1 MEKYL
6 VLLLLVVVNPILSQ
20 NIKVVDEFDDPIYNV
35 GFYNTAQT
43 ILKFS
48 NFQGTID
55 LSEFGYNDSI
65 IIQHPSFENIKI
77 LKSLINGNKIKLKS
91 KIINIDE
98 VIFSVNK
105 WEESIN
111 EVTNKAIILSE
122 QKIKEIAPQ
131 TSADLLEKSGEVFVQ
146 KSQLGGG
153 SPMIRGF
160 GANRILLTLDGVR
173 LNNIIYR
180 SGNLHNIIGIDP
192 NILEGVEV
200 LFGPASV
207 IYGSD
212 ALGGAINFKIKDPIF
227 NSNKTVFFN
236 SQKIQYNSSSNSKHY
251 SLNFGFNSKK
261 IGTITSF
268 SFNSFQDLR
277 SGAKRNKNYKNFG
290 FRDEFVIRDHTN
302 DTDEIIINND
312 RNIQKFSGY
321 SQLDFINK
329 INFKI
334 NNNMN
339 LIHGIY
345 LSKSSNIPRYDRLI
359 LYDNIITP
367 KYSEWFYGPNYFLM
381 NKIQLNNFKK
391 TKYYDAF
398 KFNISNQII
407 KESRHS
413 RRFNSNYINN
423 RNEKVD
429 VISFNLDFD
438 KKYSNDEIFYGYEF
452 IFNNVNS
459 EGNRNNILNDESLK
473 ISSRYPA
480 GGTVYYSNSLYISY
494 KKKIGKI
501 FSNIG
506 LRGNSS
512 NLESKLTNEFF
523 NFPFSEINLN
533 TSSFSGNV
541 GLRYN
546 NKNSSFKIQ
555 YSNGFRSP
563 NLDDLGKVF
572 DSEPGNIIIPN
583 ANLEPEHVNNYEFN
597 YEFQTNKFKVINTLF
612 YVKLNNAIIR
622 TEGEFNGKDSIVY
635 DGILSKIQQLN
646 NGGKAY
652 VYGFSNF
659 FKIKL
664 NTVFNLEHTISF
676 NTSKDKINNR
686 PLRHSTPLFGMLSLT
701 YSKRKVKIG
710 YKINYNGKKKLEDF
724 SLSELNKL
732 YLYTQHGS
740 PSWVTHNLFFNLNYN
755 YFINFDFGIDNIFDK
770 HYRTYSSGISAPGR
784 NIRVGLN
791 LKF

>member
-6 VLLLLVVVNPILSQ
+6 TLLLLILTSPILSQ

-35 GFYNTAQT
+35 GFYNRAQT
-43 ILKFS
+43 IIKFS
-48 NFQGTID
+48 NFQGIID
-55 LSEFGYNDSI
+55 LSEFKSNDSI
-65 IIQHPSFENIKI
+65 NIQHPSFENKKI
-77 LKSLINGNKIKLKS
+77 LKSLIDANQIKLKS

-122 QKIKEIAPQ
+122 QKINEIAPQ
-131 TSADLLEKSGEVFVQ
+131 TSADLLEKSGEIFVQ

-153 SPMIRGF
+153 SPMMRGF
-160 GANRILLTLDGVR
+160 SANRILLTLDGIR

-180 SGNLHNIIGIDP
+180 GGNLHNIIGIDP

-212 ALGGAINFKIKDPIF
+212 ALGGAINFKTKDPIF

-251 SLNFGFNSKK
+251 SINFGFNSKK

-277 SGAKRNKNYKNFG
+277 SGTKRSKNYINFG
-290 FRDEFVIRDHTN
+290 YRDDFVIRDYIN
-302 DTDEIIINND
+302 NTDNIIINNN

-321 SQLDFINK
+321 SQLDLINK

-334 NNNMN
+334 NKNMN
-339 LIHGIY
+339 LVHGIY

-359 LYDNIITP
+359 LYDELLTP

-381 NKIQLNNFKK
+381 NKIELNNFKK

-398 KFNISNQII
+398 KFNFSNQII

-413 RRFNSNYINN
+413 RRFNSDFINN
-423 RNEKVD
+423 RNERVD
-429 VISFNLDFD
+429 IVSVNLDFD

-459 EGNRNNILNDESLK
+459 DGNRNNIVSNESVN
-473 ISSRYPA
+473 ISSRYPD

-494 KKKIGKI
+494 KRQVGKI
-501 FSNIG
+501 FSNVG

-512 NLESKLTNEFF
+512 KLQSNLSNNFF
-523 NFPFSEINLN
+523 KFPFSEINLN
-533 TSSFSGNV
+533 TSSISGNI
-541 GLRYN
+541 GIRYN
-546 NKNSSFKIQ
+546 YMNSSFKIQ

-583 ANLEPEHVNNYEFN
+583 AELEPEYVNNYEIN
-597 YEFQTNKFKVINTLF
+597 YEYKTTKFKIINTLF
-612 YVKLNNAIIR
+612 YIKLNNAIIR
-622 TEGEFNGKDSIVY
+622 NDGKFNGEDSIVY
-635 DGILSKIQQLN
+635 DGILSKIQQLD

-659 FKIKL
+659 IKFKL
-664 NTVFNLEHTISF
+664 NNIFNLEHTISF
-676 NTSKDKINNR
+676 NKSKDKINNR
-686 PLRHSTPLFGMLSLT
+686 PLRHSSPLFGRLSLT
-701 YSKRKVKIG
+701 YSKRKIKIG
-710 YKINYNGKKKLEDF
+710 YNINYNGKKKLKDF
-724 SLSELNKL
+724 SSSELNKL
-732 YLYTQHGS
+732 YLYTQYGS

-755 YFINFDFGIDNIFDK
+755 YFINFDFGIDNIFDI